1 MKELIMLKYGEII
14 LKGQNRY
21 RFEDTLLRLAR
32 NRMKK
37 IGNFDVWSMQSTV
50 YVEPVG
56 EQDMDRAEEA
66 ALKILGFQGGCLPKG
81 YRGDKKDGMGV
92 S

>member
-1 MKELIMLKYGEII
+1 MQEVLLLKCGELV
-14 LKGQNRY
+14 LKGLNRY

-66 ALKILGFQGGCLPKG
+66 ALKIFGINSVSRAAACQ
-81 YRGDKKDGMGV
+81 KDIEARYDL
-92 S
+92 